1 MLQHLKNNSIFTKKT
16 GLNTELF
23 IARRLVSR
31 KHSANSFSRPI
42 VAVAVGGI
50 AIGLAVMILAVA
62 IVTGFKK
69 EISSKVIGFGAHL
82 QIVNYDNNTSY
93 ETLPITQNQD
103 WIESIQ
109 QMDGIES
116 INKFIVKAGI
126 LKTEDYLHG
135 VVFKGIDTDYNW
147 KFFNQYMID
156 GDTLVICDTSK
167 SNNVVISQYIADAL
181 KLKKGDSFAAYF
193 IQDPPR
199 MRKFVVAGIYNTQ
212 LEDLDKLF
220 VFVDIKHLRKLND
233 WEDDQITGF
242 EIHVDDF
249 SKINQYEKA
258 VNRVVGNNFSP
269 DGSML
274 KVRNISDEYPGIFDW
289 LSLLDINVWVILI
302 LMISVAGFN
311 MVSGLLVIILER
323 VNMIGILKS
332 MGATNFRIGKV
343 FVYIAGFLIT
353 RGLLIGN
360 VIGIGLCIIQMTTGI
375 ITLDAESYYVST
387 VPVNLDIIHILILN
401 VGTMFVTTV
410 MMILPSM
417 IISRISP
424 ADSIRFN

>member
-1 MLQHLKNNSIFTKKT
+1 M
-16 GLNTELF
+16 
-23 IARRLVSR
+23 VSR
-31 KHSANSFSRPI
+31 KHQTNSFSGPI

-50 AIGLAVMILAVA
+50 AIGLAVMIVAVS

-69 EISSKVIGFGAHL
+69 EITSKVVGFGSHL

-93 ETLPITQNQD
+93 ETLPITMNQD
-103 WIESIQ
+103 WLEKVKNL
-109 QMDGIES
+109 DGVKS

-126 LKTEDYLHG
+126 LKTEDNLQG
-135 VVFKGIDTDYNW
+135 VVFKGIDMDYNW
-147 KFFNQYMID
+147 QFFRQYMVA
-156 GDTLVICDTSK
+156 GDTLVINDTAK
-167 SNNVVISQYIADAL
+167 SNNVVISQYIAEAL
-181 KLKKGDSFAAYF
+181 DLKTGDSFAAYF

-212 LEDLDKLF
+212 LEDLDKIF

-233 WEDDQITGF
+233 WQDDQITGF
-242 EIHVDDF
+242 EIQVEDF
-249 SKINQYEKA
+249 SNLLEYDKEVTRI
-258 VNRVVGNNFSP
+258 VGNNFSP

-274 KVRNISDEYPGIFDW
+274 KVRSIQEDYPGIFDW

-302 LMISVAGFN
+302 LMVSVAGFN

-332 MGATNFRIGKV
+332 MGAENLRIEKIFIYV
-343 FVYIAGFLIT
+343 AGFLIG

-360 VIGIGLCIIQMTTGI
+360 VIGIGLCLVQMYTGA
-375 ITLDAESYYVST
+375 ITLDPESYYVAT
-387 VPVNLDIIHILILN
+387 VPINLDVFHILILN
-401 VGTMFVTTV
+401 AGTMLVTIF
-410 MMILPSM
+410 MMTLPSM

>member
-1 MLQHLKNNSIFTKKT
+1 M
-16 GLNTELF
+16 NTELF
-23 IARRLVSR
+23 IARRLVSKR
-31 KHSANSFSRPI
+31 HSANSFSRPI

-50 AIGLAVMILAVA
+50 AIGLAVMILAVS

-69 EISSKVIGFGAHL
+69 EISGKVIGFGAHI

-103 WIESIQ
+103 WVGKISG
-109 QMDGIES
+109 MKGIES

-135 VVFKGIDTDYNW
+135 VVFKGIDRDFDW
-147 KFFNQYMID
+147 KFFNQYMVE
-156 GDTLVICDTSK
+156 GDTLVITDSVK
-167 SNNVVISQYIADAL
+167 SNNVVISQYIANAL

-199 MRKFVVAGIYNTQ
+199 MRKFTVAGIYNTQ

-249 SKINQYEKA
+249 SKITEYEKN
-258 VNRVVGNNFSP
+258 VNRIVGNNFSP

-274 KVRNISDEYPGIFDW
+274 KVRNISEEYPGIFDW

-302 LMISVAGFN
+302 LMVSVAGFN

-332 MGATNFRIGKV
+332 MGAANFQIEKV
-343 FVYIAGFLIT
+343 FIYISGFLIGK
-353 RGLLIGN
+353 GLIIGN
-360 VIGIGLCIIQMTTGI
+360 IVGIGLCLIQMFTGV
-375 ITLDAESYYVST
+375 ITLDPESYYVAT
-387 VPVNLDIIHILILN
+387 VPVNLNVLHILILN
-401 VGTMFVTTV
+401 VGTMIVTV
-410 MMILPSM
+410 LMMILPSL

>member
-1 MLQHLKNNSIFTKKT
+1 M
-16 GLNTELF
+16 NTELF
-23 IARRLVSR
+23 IARRLVSKR
-31 KHSANSFSRPI
+31 HSANSFSRPI

-50 AIGLAVMILAVA
+50 AIGLAVMILAVS

-69 EISSKVIGFGAHL
+69 EISGKVIGFGAHI

-103 WIESIQ
+103 WVGKISG
-109 QMDGIES
+109 MKGIES

-135 VVFKGIDTDYNW
+135 VVFKGIDRDFNW
-147 KFFNQYMID
+147 KFFNQYMVE
-156 GDTLVICDTSK
+156 GDTLVITDSAK
-167 SNNVVISQYIADAL
+167 SNNVVISQYIANAL

-199 MRKFVVAGIYNTQ
+199 MRKFTVAGIYNTQ

-249 SKINQYEKA
+249 SKITEYEKNI
-258 VNRVVGNNFSP
+258 NRIVGNNFSP

-274 KVRNISDEYPGIFDW
+274 KVRNISEEYPGIFDW

-302 LMISVAGFN
+302 LMVSVAGFN

-332 MGATNFRIGKV
+332 MGAANFQIEKV
-343 FVYIAGFLIT
+343 FIYISGFLIGK
-353 RGLLIGN
+353 GLIIGN
-360 VIGIGLCIIQMTTGI
+360 IVGIGLCLIQMFTGV
-375 ITLDAESYYVST
+375 ITLDPESYYVAT
-387 VPVNLDIIHILILN
+387 VPVNLNVLHILILN
-401 VGTMFVTTV
+401 AGTMVVTV
-410 MMILPSM
+410 LMMILPSL